1 MISRRSFL
9 QHSAC
14 LGTAA
19 GFSVSPVSQ
28 AVAAAAAD
36 METVTWSACSIN
48 CGSRCI
54 LRCVSKKGR
63 VIRIETDNTGDP
75 NAGVT
80 GKDFPQVR
88 ACHRGRSIRQR
99 LYAPERLKYPMK
111 RAGKRGENKWTRISW
126 DEALDIVARANSKRS
141 PGIRLST
148 KSRPA

>member
-54 LRCVSKKGR
+54 LRCVSKKAASFASKP
-63 VIRIETDNTGDP
+63 TT
-75 NAGVT
+75 
-80 GKDFPQVR
+80 R
-88 ACHRGRSIRQR
+88 AI
-99 LYAPERLKYPMK
+99 PM
-111 RAGKRGENKWTRISW
+111 
-126 DEALDIVARANSKRS
+126 
-141 PGIRLST
+141 
-148 KSRPA
+148 PA